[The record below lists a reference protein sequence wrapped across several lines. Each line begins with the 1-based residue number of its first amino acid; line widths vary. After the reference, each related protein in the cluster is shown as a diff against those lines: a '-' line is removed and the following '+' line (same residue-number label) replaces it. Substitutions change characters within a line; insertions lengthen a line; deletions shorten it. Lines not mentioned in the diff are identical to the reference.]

1 MHVITLTTGEAFAA
15 ALIATGLLAL
25 AVIAGVL
32 VGEQR
37 GYRAAVR
44 NLRWRR

>member
-1 MHVITLTTGEAFAA
+1 MHHIILSTGEAVTAA
-15 ALIATGLLAL
+15 VIAVGLLAL

-37 GYRAAVR
+37 GYRAALR